1 MATDYSDLSVE
12 EAVRAARASSRH
24 RQVLDAAVAVMGNCA
39 AEAFDGQGNYSNQ
52 ADILFHKI
60 GALVVPNNNTPPMPP
75 GR

>member
-12 EAVRAARASSRH
+12 EAVRAARASARR
-24 RQVLDAAVAVMGNCA
+24 RQVLDAAVAVLDNCA
-39 AEAFDGQGNYSNQ
+39 PEAFDGQGNYSNQ

-60 GALVVPNNNTPPMPP
+60 GAVVVPNNTPSMPP

>member
-12 EAVRAARASSRH
+12 EAVRAARAGSRR
-24 RQVLDAAVAVMGNCA
+24 RQVLDAAAAVVGNCA
-39 AEAFDGQGNYSNQ
+39 PDAFDGQDNYSNQ

-60 GALVVPNNNTPPMPP
+60 GAVVVSNNIPPMPR

>member
-12 EAVRAARASSRH
+12 EALRAARAGSRR
-24 RQVLDAAVAVMGNCA
+24 RQVLDPAFAVMGNCA
-39 AEAFDGQGNYSNQ
+39 PEALDGQGNYSNQ

-60 GALVVPNNNTPPMPP
+60 GAVVVPNNTPAMPP

>member
-12 EAVRAARASSRH
+12 EAVRAARAGSRR
-24 RQVLDAAVAVMGNCA
+24 RQALD
-39 AEAFDGQGNYSNQ
+39 AFDGQGNYSNQ

-60 GALVVPNNNTPPMPP
+60 GAVVVPNNTPPMPP